1 MTRRRSDWIW
11 RRAAWATA
19 CIVVLAATSGMQSV
33 AQSGFPFDREFLLDV
48 NPMRGSKRVPI
59 LEFATNGR
67 VAVDL
72 WCRSGT
78 ARAEIAGS
86 AITLTLDA
94 LNAAPCPPERASAD
108 EEMIAAL
115 SQVTGWRL
123 DGSALVLTGER
134 SLRFRRATN

>member
-1 MTRRRSDWIW
+1 MTRRRSDGLW
-11 RRAAWATA
+11 RRVARAAA
-19 CIVVLAATSGMQSV
+19 CTVVLAAASGIQAG
-33 AQSGFPFDREFLLDV
+33 AQAKFPFDREFLLDV

-59 LEFATNGR
+59 LEFAANGR
-67 VAVDL
+67 VSVDL
-72 WCRSGT
+72 WCKSGT

-94 LNAAPCPPERASAD
+94 LNAASCPPERASAD

-123 DGSALVLTGER
+123 DGSALVLTGGR
-134 SLRFRRATN
+134 NLRFRRATN